1 MKEKG
6 IKAISIPPYS
16 PQLNPAEKLIG
27 VIKSQI
33 RRIWI
38 NDKPLN
44 LKTVEKI
51 VDKINSETW
60 RKWILSSRIE
70 SINRLVSFQNQRSE
84 I

>member
-51 VDKINSETW
+51 VDKINSET
-60 RKWILSSRIE
+60 
-70 SINRLVSFQNQRSE
+70 
-84 I
+84 